1 MDVRKS
7 GIQKVKLKDKV
18 EVGPGEEEESNV
30 QDKDN
35 SFII

>member
-7 GIQKVKLKDKV
+7 AIQKVKLKDKV
-18 EVGPGEEEESNV
+18 KVGPEEKEESNV

-35 SFII
+35 SRI